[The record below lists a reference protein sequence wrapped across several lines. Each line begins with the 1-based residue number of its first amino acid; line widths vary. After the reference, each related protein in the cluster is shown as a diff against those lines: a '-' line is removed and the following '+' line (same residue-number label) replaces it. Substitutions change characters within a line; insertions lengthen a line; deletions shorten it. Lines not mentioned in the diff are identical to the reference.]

1 MGTIYILPIFIA
13 ITASKHFNVNMYIA
27 IACSAALV
35 SPDFSAILDR
45 IGDGETVRLFGMPLT
60 ETAYTSSVLPP
71 LLLVWILSYLEKFL
85 NKTIHEVVR
94 PLFVPFL
101 SIIIMVPVTL

>member
-1 MGTIYILPIFIA
+1 
-13 ITASKHFNVNMYIA
+13 
-27 IACSAALV
+27 
-35 SPDFSAILDR
+35 
-45 IGDGETVRLFGMPLT
+45 GMPLT

-101 SIIIMVPVTL
+101 SIIIMVPVTLLVIGPISTLAAHGIANGYNSLVEIAPWLAGAIIGG